1 MLICSYRRI
10 YHSLCELVK
19 QARTHRTSKL
29 AELIALGK
37 ARTGD
42 PSKVTKACCH
52 ITHVAISC
60 VEMCSNRIEKN

>member
-1 MLICSYRRI
+1 MLVSSYRRI
-10 YHSLCELVK
+10 YLSLCELVK
-19 QARTHRTSKL
+19 QARTHRTPKL

-60 VEMCSNRIEKN
+60 VEM